1 MPSAKII
8 KPDSPPAIFLYVFFT
23 ALLLGLVIGYLV
35 IGVLRNTCTW
45 FNARCANVQVIMGAG
60 NTLLVKFINPNKNGV
75 NTTYFYDGNN
85 IYAYGDVL
93 MGTCPGEIVTGLSAT
108 PVNSPTNSNFCFEWQ
123 PNTDPTKPSVCIT
136 MGSSCS
142 RISPQIQNTRTGA
155 PVTID
160 PPPQYSCD
168 NGSTISLVPI
178 CCEQSTSTYC
188 ARMAEYNN
196 NKDTPGYS
204 CGKGT
209 EITENTR
216 CCVTVPELT
225 CENTADNQS
234 QTCVQLPINHLPN
247 QDPFPDN
254 KYTCDNGATFQDE
267 IKCCKC
273 SPDFT
278 VATYPGTIEA
288 VHIYEP
294 VFAVSAKTMTLISTA
309 PLCGMRQNLVE
320 QQFSDPAYNKIQLTI
335 NIPVT
340 NNSLDVYQIFN
351 VLQKKG
357 IFKP

>member
-8 KPDSPPAIFLYVFFT
+8 KPDSPSAIFLYVFFA
-23 ALLLGLVIGYLV
+23 ALLLGLLIGYLV

-60 NTLLVKFINPNKNGV
+60 NTLLVKFINPNKNAV
-75 NTTYFYDGNN
+75 NTTYFFDGTN

-93 MGTCPGEIVTGLSAT
+93 MGTCPGQIVTGLSAT
-108 PVNSPTNSNFCFEWQ
+108 PVDSPTNSNFCFKWQ
-123 PNTDPTKPSVCIT
+123 PDPDPTKPSVCID
-136 MGSSCS
+136 MGTSCT
-142 RISPQIQNTRTGA
+142 RISPQLQIQNTGA
-155 PVTID
+155 PGA
-160 PPPQYSCD
+160 PGAPAPQYSCD

-178 CCEQSTSTYC
+178 CCEQNTVTFC
-188 ARMAEYNN
+188 ARMAEYN
-196 NKDTPGYS
+196 DTPPGYS
-204 CGKGT
+204 CGEGT
-209 EITENTR
+209 EITPATR
-216 CCVTVPELT
+216 CCETVPQLT
-225 CENTADNQS
+225 CDRTADNKS

-247 QDPFPDN
+247 EDPFPDN
-254 KYTCDNGATFQDE
+254 KYTCDDGVTFQDE
-267 IKCCKC
+267 PKCCKC

-320 QQFSDPAYNKIQLTI
+320 QQFNDPAYNKIQLTI
-335 NIPVT
+335 NIPIT
-340 NNSLDVYQIFN
+340 NNSLDVYQIFK